1 MVSLYKIDNIKN
13 TNTGSLVQG
22 ELRGLSTDTKPS
34 QIGNITIDNGSVYV
48 EMDTKKLYFYDMTS
62 KEWVGE

>member
-13 TNTGSLVQG
+13 TKTGSLVQG

-48 EMDTKKLYFYDMTS
+48 EMDTQKLYFYDMAS
-62 KEWVGE
+62 KEWIGE